1 MNWSFELETGRT
13 EDSIYKSYQHLIS
26 TAEKYIFIENQFFVT
41 SSDNESS
48 RVQNQ
53 IGRFL
58 GERVA
63 RACRDNEEFKIYIV
77 IPCVPG
83 MNGRLEK
90 NTAAGQEV
98 ILHLTY
104 ESISRG
110 EHSIKA
116 YCLRNGVQDWEKYI
130 FFWSGYISTQFSQK
144 IFILNCFLYGLKMI
158 YILTKFLY
166 E

>member
-1 MNWSFELETGRT
+1 
-13 EDSIYKSYQHLIS
+13 
-26 TAEKYIFIENQFFVT
+26 
-41 SSDNESS
+41 
-48 RVQNQ
+48 
-53 IGRFL
+53 
-58 GERVA
+58 
-63 RACRDNEEFKIYIV
+63 
-77 IPCVPG
+77 

-130 FFWSGYISTQFSQK
+130 FFWSGYVSTQLSKK
-144 IFILNCFLYGLKMI
+144 IISNCFLYGLKND
-158 YILTKFLY
+158 LY
-166 E
+166 TN

>member
-1 MNWSFELETGRT
+1 
-13 EDSIYKSYQHLIS
+13 
-26 TAEKYIFIENQFFVT
+26 
-41 SSDNESS
+41 
-48 RVQNQ
+48 
-53 IGRFL
+53 
-58 GERVA
+58 
-63 RACRDNEEFKIYIV
+63 
-77 IPCVPG
+77 

-130 FFWSGYISTQFSQK
+130 FFWSGYVSTQLSK
-144 IFILNCFLYGLKMI
+144 K
-158 YILTKFLY
+158 KLY
-166 E
+166 ELFFELIKNDLYTNEVLIEPVKQMRN